1 MGRSNQRGGSHLVNW
16 TTVTVTRISEALCVG
31 DLQKKN
37 DAFLAKWL
45 WRYSQPEN
53 ALWKKVIKSN
63 LATQSQC
70 CWIPCIRNEK
80 TTYTPWKNIC
90 KKKDLF
96 DRNITYKARIG
107 DIVKFWDGPL

>member
-45 WRYSQPEN
+45 WRYS
-53 ALWKKVIKSN
+53 
-63 LATQSQC
+63 
-70 CWIPCIRNEK
+70 
-80 TTYTPWKNIC
+80 
-90 KKKDLF
+90 
-96 DRNITYKARIG
+96 
-107 DIVKFWDGPL
+107 